1 MSKSVISKTTELT
14 KLRTRYSRSN
24 IAGSFF
30 VGLAVLAVYFGYI
43 FMAISLEG
51 YVLAEPLIDT
61 SIDWVYKV
69 FVYFDTTKSLFDF
82 DGLRANPID
91 LSNIWR
97 IVVLIGVVILSV
109 VLAILY
115 GVVHGRRLH
124 KKYAAKYEALL
135 TEEVRINGL
144 TIESKVA
151 VGEQIKIK
159 TDLTRA
165 NVDKPVCSKK
175 SIIISSPSFSWDGIP
190 YEYKYNNKVRDGFLI
205 HADIDN
211 PRASGLI
218 QFRTY
223 GRPSMAEFE
232 NNEIKKYGFAE
243 NPKMSE
249 YVCYTSLGQD
259 IYSAI
264 DNTVADALYDFKQ
277 YVGCGIVVTLASNS
291 LSIFIDGFK
300 LSLIKTL
307 KDHLD
312 VDFLERQATAIAAL
326 HKCVGAIVSAFS
338 ADKFVVTSSDTGKL

>member
-14 KLRTRYSRSN
+14 KLRTKYLRDN

-30 VGLAVLAVYFGYI
+30 VGLAVLVVYFGYV
-43 FMAISLEG
+43 FMGISLEG
-51 YVLAEPLIDT
+51 YGLAEPLIKT
-61 SIDWVYKV
+61 NMDWVYKV

-82 DGLRANPID
+82 DGLKSNPID

-97 IVVLIGVVILSV
+97 LVVLVAAII
-109 VLAILY
+109 LAIALAWIY
-115 GVVHGRRLH
+115 GVVHGRRLE
-124 KKYAAKYEALL
+124 KKYANKYGALL
-135 TEEVRINGL
+135 SEEVRINGL

-151 VGEQIKIK
+151 DVEQVKLK

-165 NVDKPVCSKK
+165 NVEKPVCSKN
-175 SIIISSPSFSWDGIP
+175 SIIISSPSFSWEGFQH
-190 YEYKYNNKVRDGFLI
+190 EYKYNNQSRDGYLI
-205 HADIDN
+205 HADVDN

-223 GRPSMAEFE
+223 GRPSMTEFE

-300 LSLIKTL
+300 LSLTKPL
-307 KDHLD
+307 KENLD
-312 VDFLERQATAIAAL
+312 VDFLERQAMAVAAL